1 MSQSGFDP
9 VNSRASIASF
19 VFLGTISVLSFIV
32 QPALVQ
38 GFVSVLGMNDSAA
51 VDLAS
56 IEMGGVSLATV
67 AFVLVSSRLDWRWLT
82 AGSLVVACAGNIW
95 SALELHGAHLSA
107 ARFVAGFGH
116 GGLISLSFTF
126 VGLTRLV
133 DRNLAIY
140 LVSLLSYSAIGI
152 WVAPTVFAHFGLG
165 PVFWAFA
172 VATAGSLLVVR
183 FVPGSSA
190 ARTEASPSARQLGLG
205 FLAAALAS
213 VFAYNIA
220 QGIAWSILF
229 LVGTAAGHS
238 EQAVAN
244 ALSASNIA
252 AVAGALGAVFLANR
266 VQRVPAI
273 VLGILGGATCI
284 GLLYGA
290 ASMAIYLAAV
300 CGFNLLW
307 NFVMPFIFGAVC
319 DMDRQG
325 RMMPPAIS
333 AQMVGL
339 GAGPF
344 LAARLIGGGRYD
356 GAELLCIA
364 CFVASL
370 LLLALPLVAHS
381 RQR

>member
-1 MSQSGFDP
+1 MSQPGFDP

-38 GFVSVLGMNDSAA
+38 GFVTVLGLSEPAA
-51 VDLAS
+51 VNLAF
-56 IEMGGVSLATV
+56 IEMAGVGLATILV
-67 AFVLVSSRLDWRWLT
+67 ALISARVDWRALT
-82 AGSLVVACAGNIW
+82 AAALLIATFGNAW
-95 SALELHGAHLSA
+95 SALELHGAHLGA
-107 ARFVAGFGH
+107 ARFIAGFGH
-116 GGLISLSFTF
+116 GGVISLSFTF
-126 VGLTRLV
+126 VGLTRRV

-140 LVSLLSYSAIGI
+140 LVSLLSYSAVGI
-152 WVAPTVFAHFGLG
+152 WIAPTVFEHSGLA

-172 VATAGSLLVVR
+172 LATAASLLVVR
-183 FVPGSSA
+183 FVPASSA
-190 ARTEASPSARQLGLG
+190 ARTEVSPHARQLGLG

-220 QGIAWSILF
+220 QGIAWAILF
-229 LVGTAAGHS
+229 LVGTAAGHAM
-238 EQAVAN
+238 QAVAN
-244 ALSASNIA
+244 ALLVSNVA
-252 AVAGALGAVFLANR
+252 AVTGALGAVFLAHR

-273 VLGILGGATCI
+273 VLGILGGAACI
-284 GLLYGA
+284 GLLPG
-290 ASMAIYLAAV
+290 SSTMAVYLVAV

-319 DMDRQG
+319 DMDTQG
-325 RMMPPAIS
+325 RMMTPAI
-333 AQMVGL
+333 AVQMNGL
-339 GAGPF
+339 AAGPF
-344 LAARLIGGGRYD
+344 LTAPLITGGSYA

-370 LLLALPLVAHS
+370 LLLSLPLVAHS